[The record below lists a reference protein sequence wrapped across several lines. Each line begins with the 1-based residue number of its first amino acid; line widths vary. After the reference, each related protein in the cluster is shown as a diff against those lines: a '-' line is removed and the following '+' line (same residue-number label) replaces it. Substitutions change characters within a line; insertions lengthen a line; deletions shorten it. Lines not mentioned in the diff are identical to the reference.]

1 MVQKRKLLF
10 TTIDQFLI
18 ENRLLTEEQASDAK
32 KVAAY
37 HNISLIKALFNF
49 GFIVRP
55 EYAKVV
61 QKAGFHYQ
69 EVRDVP
75 FDPELRK
82 QFDIQWLNRQLVAP
96 LCIEQGELL
105 VAACD
110 PFEVD
115 AIDEIEHRTGL
126 PVKLLIA
133 SDLDVMWV
141 MHRNYGMENVK
152 RAVFELADRD
162 RERSAMVS
170 FTDSQLIIIAVITG
184 ITVSALFLWPVATVV
199 VLNFLITFIFF
210 GSVFFKFFLAIVG
223 STVEMNKTVTK
234 EETDSLNDDELPL
247 YTIQLPVYKESEV
260 VRSLVRR
267 LTSLDYPRH
276 LLDIKL
282 LIEEDDEMTLNA
294 LRDLDIPA
302 IFEPLIVPHHMP
314 KTKPKACNYGLY
326 YTSAEYLTIYDA
338 EDIPDSD
345 QLKKAVALFNKLPE
359 DHVIIQC
366 SLNYFN
372 RSENFLTRMFTMEYS
387 TWFDYMLPGLDKV
400 KVPIPL
406 GGTSNHFKYK
416 ILMELGGWDP
426 FNVTEDADMGIRTY
440 ARGYK
445 VGVLDSTTFEE
456 ANKAPGNWIR
466 QRSRWI
472 KGYMQTWLV
481 HMRHPVELIRTIGW
495 KGFMGFQLFI
505 GGTFMTFL
513 LYPILLFL
521 FMIYLVFQPEVYH
534 QFFPEYILG
543 IALVN
548 LLLGNA
554 LIIYIT
560 MMSVYK
566 RKYFELIPY
575 ALLNPFYWLFHSV
588 AAYKGLWQLITKPFY
603 WEKTTHG
610 ITDFN
615 KPKS

>member
-1 MVQKRKLLF
+1 MNQQSRLTY

-18 ENRLLTEEQASDAK
+18 ENMVLTAEQAEEAK
-32 KVAAY
+32 RVAEF
-37 HNISLIKALFNF
+37 HKISHLKALFNY
-49 GFIVRP
+49 GFLPRPAFKKIMQRSGFPFQPVR
-55 EYAKVV
+55 ELV
-61 QKAGFHYQ
+61 FQ
-69 EVRDVP
+69 E
-75 FDPELRK
+75 ELRET
-82 QFDIQWLNRQLVAP
+82 FDIQWLNSKLIAP
-96 LCIEQGELL
+96 IRIEDGVLL
-105 VAACD
+105 VAASD
-110 PFEVD
+110 PFD
-115 AIDEIEHRTGL
+115 LSLADEIEKMIGC
-126 PVKLLIA
+126 PVQFLIA

-141 MHRNYGMENVK
+141 MHRNYGIENVK
-152 RAVFELADRD
+152 RAVYELANKD
-162 RERSAMVS
+162 RERSAMIS
-170 FTDSQLIIIAVITG
+170 FSDTQILIIAIALALTAISMFYWPITT
-184 ITVSALFLWPVATVV
+184 IV
-199 VLNFLITFIFF
+199 VLNLLITVIFF
-210 GSVFFKFFLAIVG
+210 GSVFFKFFLAILG
-223 STVEMNKTVTK
+223 STVEMNSAVSK
-234 EETDSLNDDELPL
+234 EEKEALKDEELPL

-260 VRSLVRR
+260 VRTLVTK

-282 LIEEDDEMTLNA
+282 LIEEDDDMTLNA

-302 IFEPLIVPHHMP
+302 IFEPLIIPHHMP
-314 KTKPKACNYGLY
+314 KTKPKACNYALY

-338 EDIPDSD
+338 EDVPDSD
-345 QLKKAVALFNKLPE
+345 QLKKAVALFNKLSD

-372 RSENFLTRMFTMEYS
+372 RSENFLTRMFTLEYS
-387 TWFDYMLPGLDKV
+387 TWFDYMLPGLDKA

-406 GGTSNHFKYK
+406 GGTSNHFKYDV
-416 ILMELGGWDP
+416 LMELGGWDP
-426 FNVTEDADMGIRTY
+426 FNVTEDADLGIRTY
-440 ARGYK
+440 AKGYK

-456 ANKAPGNWIR
+456 ANKAAGNWIR

-521 FMIYLVFQPEVYH
+521 FLIYLIFQPEVYN

-566 RKYFELIPY
+566 RKFFDLLPY
-575 ALLNPFYWLFHSV
+575 AILNPIYWLYHSV

-610 ITDFN
+610 ITEF
-615 KPKS
+615 KKTEK

>member
-1 MVQKRKLLF
+1 MKKLLF
-10 TTIDQFLI
+10 SSIDQFLSEKMI
-18 ENRLLTEEQASDAK
+18 LDNDQVKEAREISE
-32 KVAAY
+32 Y
-37 HNISLIKALFNF
+37 HDISFIKAAFNF
-49 GFIVRP
+49 GFLARP
-55 EYAKVV
+55 HFSKVMHDSGYHF
-61 QKAGFHYQ
+61 KPI
-69 EVRDVP
+69 RDIP
-75 FDPELRK
+75 FDENLVK
-82 QFDIQWLNRQLVAP
+82 LFDVQWLNKRLFAP
-96 LCIEQGELL
+96 ICIENGAVT

-110 PFEVD
+110 PFDLESINHIEEVCK
-115 AIDEIEHRTGL
+115 L
-126 PVKLLIA
+126 PVNILVA

-141 MHRNYGMENVK
+141 MHKNYGKENVR
-152 RAVFELADRD
+152 RAVYELVDKD
-162 RERSAMVS
+162 RERSALVS
-170 FTDSQLIIIAVITG
+170 FSDSQILIIAITLAVI
-184 ITVSALFLWPVATVV
+184 ISSLFLWPINTIV
-199 VLNFLITFIFF
+199 VLNLMITVIFF
-210 GSVFFKFFLAIVG
+210 GSVFFKFYLAIVG
-223 STVEMNKTVTK
+223 ATVEVNQVVEKDEVEDLK
-234 EETDSLNDDELPL
+234 DSELPL

-260 VRSLVRR
+260 VKALVRR
-267 LTSLDYPRH
+267 LKFLDYPRH

-282 LIEEDDEMTLNA
+282 LIEEDDDMTLNA
-294 LRDLDIPA
+294 IRELEIPA
-302 IFEPLIVPHHMP
+302 IFEPLIIPDHQP

-345 QLKKAVALFNKLPE
+345 QLKKAVALFRKLSD

-372 RSENFLTRMFTMEYS
+372 KNENFLTKMFTLEYS
-387 TWFDYMLPGLDKV
+387 TWFDYMLPGLDKLQI
-400 KVPIPL
+400 PIPL
-406 GGTSNHFKYK
+406 GGTSNHFKYD

-426 FNVTEDADMGIRTY
+426 FNVTEDADLGIRTY
-440 ARGYK
+440 AKGYR

-456 ANKAPGNWIR
+456 ANKDPGNWIR

-481 HMRHPVELIRTIGW
+481 HMRHPIELTRTIGW
-495 KGFMGFQLFI
+495 KGFLGFQLFI

-521 FMIYLVFQPEVYH
+521 FLIYLIFQPEVYN

-543 IALVN
+543 VALVN

-575 ALLNPFYWLFHSV
+575 AILNPIYWLFHSV

-610 ITDFN
+610 ITDIN
-615 KPKS
+615 TEKK

>member
-1 MVQKRKLLF
+1 MRNNERRLF
-10 TTIDQFLI
+10 TNIDQFLI
-18 ENRLLTEEQASDAK
+18 ENGLLTDEQAADAK
-32 KVAAY
+32 RVAAY

-49 GFIVRP
+49 GFIARPDYARVIQNSGYPYQPVR
-55 EYAKVV
+55 EIS
-61 QKAGFHYQ
+61 
-69 EVRDVP
+69 
-75 FDPELRK
+75 FDPELRD
-82 QFDIQWLNRQLVAP
+82 QFDIQWLNRQLIAP
-96 LCIEQGELL
+96 LCVQNGELL
-105 VAACD
+105 VAGCD
-110 PFEVD
+110 PFEVNT
-115 AIDEIEHRTGL
+115 IDEIEQISGL
-126 PVKLLIA
+126 PVKLVIA

-141 MHRNYGMENVK
+141 MHKNYGIENVR

-170 FTDSQLIIIAVITG
+170 FTDSQLIIIALLAG
-184 ITVSALFLWPVATVV
+184 ITVTALFLWPVPTVV
-199 VLNFLITFIFF
+199 VINFLITFIFF

-223 STVEMNKTVTK
+223 STVEMNKTVTQQEIDLLI
-234 EETDSLNDDELPL
+234 EEELPL

-282 LIEEDDEMTLNA
+282 LIEEDDDMTLDA

-302 IFEPLIVPHHMP
+302 IFEPLVVPHHMP

-345 QLKKAVALFNKLPE
+345 QLKKAVALFKKLPE

-426 FNVTEDADMGIRTY
+426 FNVTEDADLGIRTY

-495 KGFMGFQLFI
+495 KGFLGFQLFI

-521 FMIYLVFQPEVYH
+521 FMIYLIFQPEVYNR
-534 QFFPEYILG
+534 FFPEYILG
-543 IALVN
+543 FALVN

-615 KPKS
+615 KPKK